1 MCSLSI
7 VCHVTNLALRWHCT
21 RLVLRE
27 GMLGPWLLGH
37 RAGNVL
43 SGAGDRCNERAI
55 SARAAVM

>member
-1 MCSLSI
+1 M
-7 VCHVTNLALRWHCT
+7 TNLALRWHCT